1 MYNNLKLPLIVVHGG
16 AGSWEEEKL
25 KRAVPHVE
33 KAARIGYNLLTDEYS
48 ALDAAEACTTYM
60 ENCGSLNAGI
70 GARPNKDGV
79 RELDAMIVDGF
90 NLEFGSVAAITGI
103 QNPTSLAR
111 YIMEKTDHNFFAGGN
126 AKRLYEE
133 MIDSGYRESDKESI
147 IRPIHV
153 EGVSD
158 TVGCVAVDKKERI
171 AATSSTGGIKEKIP
185 GRVGDSPIFGAGAY
199 ANRICGATAT
209 GYGEHITRTLLC
221 RMAVLQVEE
230 GKDLSIALLNTMDDF
245 ENLTKSEAGIIMADS
260 KGNYATLT
268 NAKAMPICMISAEVG
283 EPVVATK

>member
-1 MYNNLKLPLIVVHGG
+1 MKLPLIVVHGG
-16 AGSWEEEKL
+16 AGSWEDEKL
-25 KRAVPHVE
+25 KKAIPHVE
-33 KAARIGYNLLTDEYS
+33 KAASIGYELLNDGYS

-70 GARPNKDGV
+70 GARPNRDGV

-90 NLEFGSVAAITGI
+90 NLQFGSVAAITDI
-103 QNPTSLAR
+103 QNPTVLAR
-111 YIMEKTDHNFFAGGN
+111 YIMEKTEHNFFAGCN
-126 AKRLYEE
+126 AKALYEE
-133 MIDSGYRESDKESI
+133 MIKSGYRHPDEDNVIK
-147 IRPIHV
+147 PIHV
-153 EGVSD
+153 EAVSD
-158 TVGCVAVDKKERI
+158 TVGCVVVDKQERI

-185 GRVGDSPIFGAGAY
+185 GRVGDSPIFGSGAY

-209 GYGEHITRTLLC
+209 GYGEHISRTLLC

-230 GKDLSIALLNTMDDF
+230 GKELGVALLNTMDDF
-245 ENLTKSEAGIIMADS
+245 KNVTGSEAGIIMADM

-283 EPVVATK
+283 EPVIATK